1 MSNLTPAIGAA
12 LPLMGQKQNAI
23 PFLKCAKRLVSLII
37 QRVKGTFSALKK
49 LASILQILC

>member
-12 LPLMGQKQNAI
+12 LPLMGQKQNTI
-23 PFLKCAKRLVSLII
+23 PFLKCVKRLVSLII